1 MHGEHKV
8 EMSDLRSFV
17 AVAERGSF
25 SAAALDLHLSQ
36 PALSRRIA
44 KLEARL
50 GQQLIERTTRRVDL
64 TTAGREFAR
73 KAREVLNLF
82 ESSLQ
87 GISGVASHLYG
98 EVTIACV
105 PTAVIHFL
113 PEVLKAYRAL
123 YPRVLVRVIDEGA
136 DHTLSSVVKGEADF
150 GINYVGAQEINIEFE
165 AIFKERFVVACRHDH
180 PLAARSSVTWAE
192 LQGHDYVAVAK
203 ASGNRFLLDMALADS
218 PALPQP
224 VCEARHVRTVVDMV
238 EAGLGIAAVPL
249 SAIPTQSR
257 SLRAINLEAPQVSRT
272 LGLIR
277 RRGRVLSSAA
287 HQLYAMVQK
296 QAKLEQNTEGPLT
309 LALQLE
315 EQ

>member
-17 AVAERGSF
+17 TVAERGSF
-25 SAAALDLHLSQ
+25 SAAARDLHLSQ

-50 GQQLIERTTRRVDL
+50 GLSLIERTTRHVDL
-64 TTAGREFAR
+64 TTAGRDFAR

-87 GISGVASHLYG
+87 GVSGSANPLYG
-98 EVTIACV
+98 EVTVACV
-105 PTAVIHFL
+105 PSAVIHSL
-113 PEVLKAYRAL
+113 PEVLKRYRSL

-136 DHTLSSVVKGEADF
+136 SHGLSSVVKGEADF
-150 GINYVGAQEINIEFE
+150 GINYVGAQEMNIEFE
-165 AIFKERFVVACRHDH
+165 AISKERFVVACRHDH
-180 PLAARSSVTWAE
+180 PLADRTSLTWAD
-192 LQGHDYVAVAK
+192 LRGHDYIAVAK

-218 PALPQP
+218 PELPQP

-249 SAIPTQSR
+249 SAIPER
-257 SLRAINLEAPQVSRT
+257 APSLRAIRLEGPQVSRT
-272 LGLIR
+272 LGLIK
-277 RRGRVLSSAA
+277 RRGRVLSNVAQ
-287 HQLYAMVQK
+287 HLYE
-296 QAKLEQNTEGPLT
+296 LLRESSHIGRP
-309 LALQLE
+309 
-315 EQ
+315 